1 MSGTNLSKYSTAELR
16 GMMKGAPPEIK
27 VQIATEIRNRPDGE
41 DMMPSG
47 DLEKPM
53 PKKMKQK
60 KTGSVK
66 KSVAKPAAKQ
76 GETPEEYRARLDA
89 IGYKVPSKMAKGGMA
104 NCGASVKP
112 NRMAKK

>member
-60 KTGSVK
+60 KAKGGMAK
-66 KSVAKPAAKQ
+66 K
-76 GETPEEYRARLDA
+76 Y
-89 IGYKVPSKMAKGGMA
+89 AKGGMA